1 MIYEINITIERNF
14 NIVYYCEKAKFYS
27 DRKGMQESL
36 VDEMNIRR
44 RHDEKNMKT
53 ASTQSLNNLNLQL
66 KEFKI
71 TEQTNSNSPDNDK
84 HKFVHDVVWCDLA
97 EQFRLNLI
105 TQLDEHLKVSL
116 NDLVST
122 AISRD
127 SYLQNTQALNDWMTD
142 K

>member
-1 MIYEINITIERNF
+1 
-14 NIVYYCEKAKFYS
+14 
-27 DRKGMQESL
+27 MQESL

-142 K
+142 KNYSTFDNYKLRSTSA

>member
-1 MIYEINITIERNF
+1 
-14 NIVYYCEKAKFYS
+14 
-27 DRKGMQESL
+27 MQESL

-53 ASTQSLNNLNLQL
+53 TSSQSSNNLNLQL

>member
-1 MIYEINITIERNF
+1 
-14 NIVYYCEKAKFYS
+14 
-27 DRKGMQESL
+27 MQESL

-44 RHDEKNMKT
+44 RHDEKIMKT

-84 HKFVHDVVWCDLA
+84 HRFVHDVVWCDLA

-105 TQLDEHLKVSL
+105 AQLDEHLKVSL

-142 K
+142 NYLNEFRFNSTSL